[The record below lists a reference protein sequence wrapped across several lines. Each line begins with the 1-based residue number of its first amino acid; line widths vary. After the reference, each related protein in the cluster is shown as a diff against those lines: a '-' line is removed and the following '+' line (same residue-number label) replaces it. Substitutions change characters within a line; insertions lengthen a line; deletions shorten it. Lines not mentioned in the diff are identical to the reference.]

1 MTSGVIQVPLVMK
14 IKINKTSF
22 SWALY
27 DWANSAYATVILAG
41 FFPLFFKQYW
51 SDAADV
57 STSTFQLG
65 LTNSIAS
72 TIIVILAPILG
83 AIADAGN
90 LKKRL
95 LFIFALLGILMSG
108 GLYFVAQQQ
117 TYLALCLFALS
128 VIGFS
133 GSIIF
138 YDSLLVDVAE
148 EKNYDRLSTF
158 GYALGYLGGG
168 VLFAFDV
175 FMMLNPQLF
184 GFASSEAAVKFSFL
198 TVSIW
203 WFIFSL
209 PLFFNVP
216 EIYSKDIKS
225 SPVLKISNV
234 VFGAFRQL
242 KMTFHKIRKLRMV
255 LLFLVAYWLY
265 IDGVDT
271 IVRMAIDYGMSLG
284 FTATDLITALLI
296 TQFVG
301 FPAAIGFGY
310 LANYIGAKRGIL
322 LAVFVYFLVT
332 LWASEITVVS
342 EFYVLAI
349 IVGLV
354 QGGVQALSRSFYARI
369 IPQSQSAE
377 FFGFYNML
385 GKFAAV
391 LGPILMGVVSLLTQN
406 PRLSILSVSV
416 LFVAGGILLYFVNET
431 RAKEMLIDYEMDKS

>member
-1 MTSGVIQVPLVMK
+1 MAKT
-14 IKINKTSF
+14 INKTTF

-51 SDAADV
+51 SDTTDV
-57 STSTFQLG
+57 SASTFQLG

-72 TIIVILAPILG
+72 TVIVILAPVLG

-95 LFIFALLGILMSG
+95 LYIFALLGILMSG
-108 GLYFVAQQQ
+108 SLYFVGQGE
-117 TYLALCLFALS
+117 TLLALTLFCLSA
-128 VIGFS
+128 IGFS

-138 YDSLLVDVAE
+138 YDSLLTDICE
-148 EKNYDRLSTF
+148 EKSYNKISSL

-175 FMMLNPQLF
+175 YMTLNPELF
-184 GFASSEAAVKFSFL
+184 GFKDSTEAVQFSFL
-198 TVSIW
+198 TVSVW

-209 PLFFNVP
+209 PLFFNVNV
-216 EIYSKDIKS
+216 KNTKS
-225 SPVLKISNV
+225 NVKISQAIVSGVEQLKIT
-234 VFGAFRQL
+234 FR
-242 KMTFHKIRKLRMV
+242 KIKKLPMV

-271 IVRMAIDYGMSLG
+271 IVRMAVDYGMSLG
-284 FTATDLITALLI
+284 FNSSDLITALLI

-301 FPAAIGFGY
+301 FPAAIAFGY
-310 LANYIGAKRGIL
+310 LANYIGTKQGIL
-322 LAVFVYFLVT
+322 LAIIVYFLMT
-332 LWASEITVVS
+332 LWAAQITAVA

-349 IVGLV
+349 IIGLV

-369 IPQSQSAE
+369 IPKNQSAE

-391 LGPILMGVVSLLTQN
+391 LGPVMIGVVSVLTQS
-406 PRLSILSVSV
+406 PRISILSISV
-416 LFVAGGILLYFVNET
+416 LFIAGGVLLYYVDEGK
-431 RAKEMLIDYEMDKS
+431 AKRMLADYNKSGRNI

>member
-1 MTSGVIQVPLVMK
+1 MP
-14 IKINKTSF
+14 IKINKTTF

-51 SDAADV
+51 SDATNV
-57 STSTFQLG
+57 SQSTFQLG

-72 TIIVILAPILG
+72 TVIVILAPVLG

-90 LKKRL
+90 SKKRL
-95 LFIFALLGILMSG
+95 LLIFAGLGIVMSA
-108 GLYFVAQQQ
+108 GLYFVAQHE
-117 TYLALCLFALS
+117 TLLALSLFALS

-138 YDSLLVDVAE
+138 YDALIIGVC
-148 EKNYDRLSTF
+148 EKKSYDKVSTF

-168 VLFAFDV
+168 ILFAFDV
-175 FMMLNPQLF
+175 YMTLNPAEF
-184 GFASSEAAVKFSFL
+184 GFANSADAVKFSFL

-216 EIYSKDIKS
+216 EIKTKKS
-225 SPVLKISNV
+225 VKT
-234 VFGAFRQL
+234 RQAIFNGFKQL
-242 KMTFHKIRKLRMV
+242 ITTFHNIRKLRMV
-255 LLFLVAYWLY
+255 LLFLCAYWLY

-271 IVRMAIDYGMSLG
+271 IVRMAVDYGMSLG
-284 FTATDLITALLI
+284 FEPSHLITALLI

-310 LANYIGAKRGIL
+310 LAHYIGTKRGIL
-322 LAVFVYFLVT
+322 IGIAVYLFVTV
-332 LWASEITVVS
+332 WAAQIQDVS
-342 EFYVLAI
+342 EFYLLAI
-349 IVGLV
+349 IIGLV

-369 IPQSQSAE
+369 IPANRAAE

-391 LGPILMGVVSLLTQN
+391 LGPIMMGVVSVLTQS
-406 PRLSILSVSV
+406 PRLSILSISV
-416 LFVAGGILLYFVNET
+416 LFIAGGILLYYVDEEKAQDALAN
-431 RAKEMLIDYEMDKS
+431 YQ

>member
-1 MTSGVIQVPLVMK
+1 MLK
-14 IKINKTSF
+14 NLNKTTF

-27 DWANSAYATVILAG
+27 DWANSAYATVVLAG

-51 SDAADV
+51 SDATNV
-57 STSTFQLG
+57 SQSTFQLG

-72 TIIVILAPILG
+72 TVIVILAPVLG

-90 LKKRL
+90 SKKRL
-95 LFIFALLGILMSG
+95 LLIFAALGILMTT
-108 GLYFVAQQQ
+108 GLYFVAQHE
-117 TYLALCLFALS
+117 TYLALSLFALS

-138 YDSLLVDVAE
+138 YDALIVGIC
-148 EKNYDRLSTF
+148 EKESYDKLSTF

-175 FMMLNPQLF
+175 YMTLNPAEF
-184 GFASSEAAVKFSFL
+184 GFASSADAVKFSFL

-203 WFIFSL
+203 WFLFSL

-216 EIYSKDIKS
+216 EIKTSK
-225 SPVLKISNV
+225 PVQLSKAIFNG
-234 VFGAFRQL
+234 FKQL
-242 KMTFHKIRKLRMV
+242 KTTFNNIKKFRMV
-255 LLFLVAYWLY
+255 LLFLCAYWLY

-271 IVRMAIDYGMSLG
+271 IVRMAVDYGMSLG
-284 FTATDLITALLI
+284 FDSTDLIIALLI

-310 LANYIGAKRGIL
+310 LAHYIGTKRGIL
-322 LAVFVYFLVT
+322 IGIVVYILVT
-332 LWASEITVVS
+332 VWAAQIQAVS
-342 EFYVLAI
+342 EFYTLAI
-349 IVGLV
+349 IIGLV

-369 IPQSQSAE
+369 IPENRAAE

-391 LGPILMGVVSLLTQN
+391 LGPVMMGVVSLLTQS
-406 PRLSILSVSV
+406 PRISILSISL
-416 LFVAGGILLYFVNET
+416 LFIAGGILLYYVDEEK
-431 RAKEMLIDYEMDKS
+431 AKAMLAEYN

>member
-1 MTSGVIQVPLVMK
+1 MP
-14 IKINKTSF
+14 IKVNKTTF

-51 SDAADV
+51 SDTVDV

-65 LTNSIAS
+65 LTNAIAS
-72 TIIVILAPILG
+72 TVIVILAPVLG

-95 LFIFALLGILMSG
+95 LLIFALLGILMSG
-108 GLYFVAQQQ
+108 GLYFVEQHE
-117 TYLALCLFALS
+117 TLLALSLFALS
-128 VIGFS
+128 IVGFS

-138 YDSLLVDVAE
+138 YDALLTDVCE
-148 EKNYDRLSTF
+148 EESYNQVSSY

-175 FMMLNPQLF
+175 FMTLNPEVF
-184 GFASSEAAVKFSFL
+184 GFENSTEAVKFSFL
-198 TVSIW
+198 TVSVW
-203 WFIFSL
+203 WFVFSL
-209 PLFFNVP
+209 PLFINVP
-216 EIYSKDIKS
+216 ELKTKNVKISQSVPDAFKQ
-225 SPVLKISNV
+225 LKIT
-234 VFGAFRQL
+234 FRAI
-242 KMTFHKIRKLRMV
+242 KKLRMV
-255 LLFLVAYWLY
+255 LLFLLAYWLY

-271 IVRMAIDYGMSLG
+271 VVRMAVDYGMSLG
-284 FTATDLITALLI
+284 FNATDLITALLI

-310 LANYIGAKRGIL
+310 LANYIGTKQGIL
-322 LAVFVYFLVT
+322 LAIFVYFLMT
-332 LWASEITVVS
+332 IWASQITSVS
-342 EFYVLAI
+342 EFYMLGI
-349 IVGLV
+349 IIGLV

-369 IPQSQSAE
+369 IPKNQSAE

-391 LGPILMGVVSLLTQN
+391 FGPIMMGIVSLTTQS
-406 PRLSILSVSV
+406 PRLSILSVSI
-416 LFVAGGILLYFVNET
+416 LFISGGILLYFVNENK
-431 RAKEMLIDYEMDKS
+431 AKEMLTDYAIEN

>member
-1 MTSGVIQVPLVMK
+1 MAIKLNK
-14 IKINKTSF
+14 ISF
-22 SWALY
+22 SWTLY

-51 SDAADV
+51 SDTADV

-72 TIIVILAPILG
+72 TVIVILAPVLG

-90 LKKRL
+90 IKKRL
-95 LFIFALLGILMSG
+95 LLLFAMLGILMSA
-108 GLYFVAQQQ
+108 GLYFVAQHEHI
-117 TYLALCLFALS
+117 LALVLFALS

-133 GSIIF
+133 GSVIF
-138 YDSLLVDVAE
+138 YDSLITDVCE
-148 EKNYDRLSTF
+148 EKDYDRVSSY

-168 VLFAFDV
+168 ILFAINV
-175 FMMLNPQLF
+175 YMTRNPTEF
-184 GFASSEAAVKFSFL
+184 GFTDSTEAVKFSFL
-198 TVSIW
+198 TVSVW

-216 EIYSKDIKS
+216 EVKSGKTIGLKKATIKGFKQ
-225 SPVLKISNV
+225 LKI
-234 VFGAFRQL
+234 
-242 KMTFHKIRKLRMV
+242 TFSKIKKLRMV
-255 LLFLVAYWLY
+255 LLFLIAYWLY

-284 FTATDLITALLI
+284 FDSGNLITALLI
-296 TQFVG
+296 TQFIG
-301 FPAAIGFGY
+301 FPAAIGFAY
-310 LANYIGAKRGIL
+310 LAHLIGAKRGIL
-322 LAVFVYFLVT
+322 LA
-332 LWASEITVVS
+332 ITVYLVVTVWATQIQDVS

-349 IVGLV
+349 IIGLV

-369 IPQSQSAE
+369 IPPNQSAE

-391 LGPILMGVVSLLTQN
+391 LGPIMMGVISVLTQS
-406 PRLSILSVSV
+406 PRLSILSISI
-416 LFVAGGILLYFVNET
+416 LFIAGGILLYYVDEDK
-431 RAKEMLIDYEMDKS
+431 AKKALENY

>member
-1 MTSGVIQVPLVMK
+1 MSVKL
-14 IKINKTSF
+14 NKTTF

-51 SDAADV
+51 SDTADV

-72 TIIVILAPILG
+72 TVIVILAPVLG

-90 LKKRL
+90 IKKRL
-95 LFIFALLGILMSG
+95 LLIFAALGILMSG
-108 GLYFVAQQQ
+108 SLYFVAQHENI
-117 TYLALCLFALS
+117 LALSLFALS

-133 GSIIF
+133 GSVIF
-138 YDSLLVDVAE
+138 YDSLITDVCD
-148 EKNYDRLSTF
+148 EKDYDRISTL

-168 VLFAFDV
+168 ILFAIDV
-175 FMMLNPQLF
+175 YMTLNPVDF
-184 GFASSEAAVKFSFL
+184 GFADSTEAVKFSFL

-209 PLFFNVP
+209 PLFFNIP
-216 EIYSKDIKS
+216 EIKSKEVIGIRKAT
-225 SPVLKISNV
+225 VKGFKQLKI
-234 VFGAFRQL
+234 
-242 KMTFHKIRKLRMV
+242 TFTKIKKLPMV
-255 LLFLVAYWLY
+255 LLFLIAYWLY

-284 FTATDLITALLI
+284 FDSGNLITALLI

-310 LANYIGAKRGIL
+310 LADIIGTKRGIL
-322 LAVFVYFLVT
+322 LAIGVYLGVT
-332 LWASEITVVS
+332 IWAAQIQDVS
-342 EFYVLAI
+342 EFYRLAI
-349 IVGLV
+349 IIGLV

-369 IPQSQSAE
+369 IPQNQSAE

-391 LGPILMGVVSLLTQN
+391 LGPIMMGVISLLTQS
-406 PRLSILSVSV
+406 PRLSILSISF
-416 LFVAGGILLYFVNET
+416 LFIAGGILLYYVDEEK
-431 RAKEMLIDYEMDKS
+431 AKSMLVDYK

>member
-1 MTSGVIQVPLVMK
+1 MPT
-14 IKINKTSF
+14 KINKTTF

-51 SDAADV
+51 SDAANV

-72 TIIVILAPILG
+72 TIIVILAPVLG
-83 AIADAGN
+83 AVADAGN
-90 LKKRL
+90 IKKRL
-95 LFIFALLGILMSG
+95 LIIFALLGILMSG
-108 GLYFVAQQQ
+108 SLYFVQQHE
-117 TYLALCLFALS
+117 TLLALSLFCLS
-128 VIGFS
+128 VVGFS
-133 GSIIF
+133 GSIVF
-138 YDSLLVDVAE
+138 YDSLLITVADE
-148 EKNYDRLSTF
+148 QNYNRVSSL

-175 FMMLNPQLF
+175 YMTLNPEMF
-184 GFASSEAAVKFSFL
+184 GFKDSAEAVKFSFL
-198 TVSIW
+198 TVSVW

-216 EIYSKDIKS
+216 ETSKKGLQPAKVITDS
-225 SPVLKISNV
+225 
-234 VFGAFRQL
+234 FRQL
-242 KMTFHKIRKLRMV
+242 RKTFYKIRKLRMV
-255 LLFLVAYWLY
+255 LLFLLAYWLY

-271 IVRMAIDYGMSLG
+271 IVRMAVDYGMSLG
-284 FTATDLITALLI
+284 FNSSDLIIALLI

-310 LANYIGAKRGIL
+310 LANYIGAKNGIL
-322 LAVFVYFLVT
+322 IAIIVYFLMT
-332 LWASEITVVS
+332 IWASQITSVS
-342 EFYVLAI
+342 EFYMLAI
-349 IVGLV
+349 IIGLV

-369 IPQSQSAE
+369 IPKNQSAE

-391 LGPILMGVVSLLTQN
+391 LGPIMMGVVSLTTQN

-416 LFVAGGILLYFVNET
+416 LFVLGGILLCFVNET
-431 RAKEMLIDYEMDKS
+431 NAKEMLKDYTIEK

>member
-1 MTSGVIQVPLVMK
+1 MSY
-14 IKINKTSF
+14 KINKTTF

-51 SDAADV
+51 SDATNV
-57 STSTFQLG
+57 SQSTFQLG

-72 TIIVILAPILG
+72 TIIVILAPVLG

-95 LFIFALLGILMSG
+95 LLIFAALGILMSA
-108 GLYFVAQQQ
+108 GLYFVAQNE
-117 TYLALCLFALS
+117 TILALSLFALS

-133 GSIIF
+133 GSVIF
-138 YDSLLVDVAE
+138 YDALIVGICDKES
-148 EKNYDRLSTF
+148 YDKVSSF
-158 GYALGYLGGG
+158 GFALGYLGGG
-168 VLFAFDV
+168 ILFAFDV
-175 FMMLNPQLF
+175 YMTLNPTGF
-184 GFASSEAAVKFSFL
+184 GFTTSADAVKFSFL

-209 PLFFNVP
+209 PLFFNVS
-216 EIYSKDIKS
+216 EIKTSQSIQMRKAIFNGFKQ
-225 SPVLKISNV
+225 LKI
-234 VFGAFRQL
+234 
-242 KMTFHKIRKLRMV
+242 TFNNIRKLRMV
-255 LLFLVAYWLY
+255 LLFLCAYWLY

-271 IVRMAIDYGMSLG
+271 IVRMAVDYGMSLG
-284 FTATDLITALLI
+284 FNATDLITALLI

-301 FPAAIGFGY
+301 FPAAIGFGV
-310 LANYIGAKRGIL
+310 LAHYIGTKGGIL
-322 LAVFVYFLVT
+322 IGIAVYLLVT
-332 LWASEITVVS
+332 VWASQIKDVS

-349 IVGLV
+349 IIGLV

-369 IPQSQSAE
+369 IPENRAAE

-391 LGPILMGVVSLLTQN
+391 LGPIMMGVVSVLTQS
-406 PRLSILSVSV
+406 PRMSILSISI
-416 LFVAGGILLYFVNET
+416 LFIAGGILLYYVDEKKA
-431 RAKEMLIDYEMDKS
+431 RKMLADYN